1 MTMKTPLVLV
11 NFKTYTEATGK
22 KAYALA
28 ESCEKVSKEIGATIA
43 VAPQLSDIRYIAEN
57 VEIPVLA
64 QHVDA
69 ITPGSHTGFV
79 LPEALKDAGVV
90 GSLIN
95 HSEHRLR
102 LDIVEELIQKLST
115 LGLESVV
122 CSNNITT
129 TAAIAA
135 LRPNF
140 VAIEPPELIGS
151 GVSISDAQPEII
163 EGAVRAVK
171 DVGAKVPVLCGAGVT
186 KGADVKKAI
195 ELGAEGVLVASGVVK
210 AKDPEKVLKELAS
223 YALVP

>member
-28 ESCEKVSKEIGATIA
+28 ESCEKVSKEIA